1 MKMHSPYLKL
11 LHIEFIAFTNLCLKR
26 HIALGARYL
35 GKEKHFFSQPATL
48 LCCVQKIRL
57 LWYHHHLVYQQMT
70 FNAYCLTHKKP
81 LATGTFGNI
90 IFINDRYGAVNG

>member
-35 GKEKHFFSQPATL
+35 RKEKHFFTQLLLSFVVSRRLDYYGTIITWCTNKNLQRILFAT
-48 LCCVQKIRL
+48 QETISNR
-57 LWYHHHLVYQQMT
+57 
-70 FNAYCLTHKKP
+70 
-81 LATGTFGNI
+81 NI
-90 IFINDRYGAVNG
+90 WQRHFLNDRYGAVNG